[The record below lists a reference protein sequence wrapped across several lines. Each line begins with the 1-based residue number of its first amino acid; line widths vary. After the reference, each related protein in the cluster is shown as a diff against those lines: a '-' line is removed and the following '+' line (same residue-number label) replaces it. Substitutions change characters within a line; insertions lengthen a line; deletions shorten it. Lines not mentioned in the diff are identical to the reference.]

1 MPFGKCKLCLQMAD
15 LQNSHL
21 MPASLYKKARL
32 PGATNPNPTLITDK
46 GTKQTSRQIRNYVLC
61 RDCEQLFSRNGENYA
76 MTQVFDGNSKKFPL
90 LETLRATSPTWG
102 GPEFVGYELAVTPGI
117 DRDKLGYFALSVFWR
132 ASVHIWRERGEEP
145 FTLDLGK
152 FYNESFRRY
161 LLGQAEFPAD
171 VVLLVVACTDALSQD
186 TLCVPSL
193 GSRNVERTYSFMAKG
208 LNFLMIV
215 GKQLRAPAVRE
226 LCAVTGKRR
235 LILARSCESKI
246 QSAYDRLKRLQET
259 A

>member
-1 MPFGKCKLCLQMAD
+1 MPLGKCKLCLHMAD

-21 MPASLYKKARL
+21 MPASLYKKSRI
-32 PGATNPNPTLITDK
+32 PGAINPNPTLITGK
-46 GTKQTSRQIRNYVLC
+46 GSKQTSRQIRNFVLC
-61 RDCEQLFSRNGENYA
+61 RNCEQLFSKNGENYV
-76 MTQVFDGNSKKFPL
+76 MTQVFDGKSKKFPL
-90 LETLRATSPTWG
+90 LETLRATAPTWG
-102 GPEFVGYELAVTPGI
+102 GPEFVGYELGATPDI
-117 DRDKLGYFALSVFWR
+117 DREKLGYFALSVFWR

-145 FTLDLGK
+145 VTLDLGK
-152 FYNESFRRY
+152 VYNESFRQY
-161 LLGQAEFPAD
+161 LLGQAGFPAD

-186 TLCVPSL
+186 TFCVPSL

-235 LILARSCESKI
+235 LILARSCESKM
-246 QSAYDRLKRLQET
+246 QSAYDRLTRIQQT